1 MLRIEYWE
9 ANEAPVTSHV
19 IRSVCNRKFAD
30 WLKLRDV
37 PLPHIPDNDFDAL
50 DNLRDARV

>member
-9 ANEAPVTSHV
+9 ANEAPATGHV
-19 IRSVCNRKFAD
+19 IRSLCNRKFAD

-37 PLPHIPDNDFDAL
+37 LLPHIPDNDFDAL

>member
-9 ANEAPVTSHV
+9 ANEAPVTGHV
-19 IRSVCNRKFAD
+19 IRRLCNRKFAD

-37 PLPHIPDNDFDAL
+37 LLPHIPDNDFDAL